1 MALNKRTKKARIR
14 FSTQII
20 KRLGEELNPSV
31 DQSILEL
38 VKNSYDA
45 DALNCTV
52 VLDNITEI
60 GGSIKIT
67 DDGKGMSDT
76 EIINGWLVLGEST
89 KSITKKTG
97 LGRIPA
103 GSKGLGRLAALRMG
117 HVAILKS
124 TPKMR
129 SPSTYDLNINW
140 DKFDQAKLVDDVI
153 LNVEGKSKIQS
164 TPFGTTIEI
173 KELKHKIG
181 IREVKKIARGLILL
195 ADPFDDDPNAFK
207 PVLKTKEFQEMEEL
221 VSKRYFDEAEYHLVA
236 KVDAKGQGE
245 ATVQDYRGNILYK
258 TNHKQLAEKRKGD
271 KYDCPPVSF
280 DIWAFILN
288 ATTFQTRATSVSE
301 IQEWLAEVG
310 GVHLYEN
317 GLRVNPYGNPGND
330 WLDMNLART
339 RSPEERPST
348 NTSIGIVRVRDS
360 KGLLSQKT
368 DRSGFIE
375 NDVFHEIRA
384 FCQDALDWMAKRR
397 LESAEVKRRAERQK
411 TASQSEN
418 IKVVV
423 ADAIK
428 KLPSAKRKSFELAF
442 AKYDKA
448 RNEEVKSLKNEV
460 QLYRTLSTAGITT
473 ATFSHESNGNPIKVI
488 TQAISAIDRRI
499 KKRFENHYSQFEEP
513 INSIT
518 KSVDALKVLAG
529 ATLKLLAHEKRRTGR
544 VEVNIVIKNIV
555 KTFKPFLEGRDIEIT
570 TDLANANPYLRATE
584 ASVESIITNL
594 LNNSIN
600 ALENINVQRKIL
612 IKSIIQE
619 NILSVSVADNGPGI
633 VGIALKNIWL
643 PGYTTNPNGTGLG
656 LTIVRDAT
664 FDL

>member
-1 MALNKRTKKARIR
+1 
-14 FSTQII
+14 
-20 KRLGEELNPSV
+20 
-31 DQSILEL
+31 
-38 VKNSYDA
+38 
-45 DALNCTV
+45 
-52 VLDNITEI
+52 
-60 GGSIKIT
+60 
-67 DDGKGMSDT
+67 
-76 EIINGWLVLGEST
+76 
-89 KSITKKTG
+89 
-97 LGRIPA
+97 
-103 GSKGLGRLAALRMG
+103 
-117 HVAILKS
+117 
-124 TPKMR
+124 
-129 SPSTYDLNINW
+129 
-140 DKFDQAKLVDDVI
+140 
-153 LNVEGKSKIQS
+153 
-164 TPFGTTIEI
+164 
-173 KELKHKIG
+173 
-181 IREVKKIARGLILL
+181 
-195 ADPFDDDPNAFK
+195 
-207 PVLKTKEFQEMEEL
+207 
-221 VSKRYFDEAEYHLVA
+221 
-236 KVDAKGQGE
+236 
-245 ATVQDYRGNILYK
+245 
-258 TNHKQLAEKRKGD
+258 
-271 KYDCPPVSF
+271 
-280 DIWAFILN
+280 
-288 ATTFQTRATSVSE
+288 
-301 IQEWLAEVG
+301 
-310 GVHLYEN
+310 
-317 GLRVNPYGNPGND
+317 
-330 WLDMNLART
+330 
-339 RSPEERPST
+339 
-348 NTSIGIVRVRDS
+348 
-360 KGLLSQKT
+360 
-368 DRSGFIE
+368 
-375 NDVFHEIRA
+375 
-384 FCQDALDWMAKRR
+384 MAKRR

-544 VEVNIVIKNIV
+544 AEVNIVIKNIV

-664 FDL
+664 FDLGGKVRAIPRGTLGGAEIIVELPIIGI

>member
-1 MALNKRTKKARIR
+1 M
-14 FSTQII
+14 
-20 KRLGEELNPSV
+20 
-31 DQSILEL
+31 
-38 VKNSYDA
+38 
-45 DALNCTV
+45 
-52 VLDNITEI
+52 
-60 GGSIKIT
+60 
-67 DDGKGMSDT
+67 
-76 EIINGWLVLGEST
+76 
-89 KSITKKTG
+89 
-97 LGRIPA
+97 
-103 GSKGLGRLAALRMG
+103 
-117 HVAILKS
+117 
-124 TPKMR
+124 
-129 SPSTYDLNINW
+129 
-140 DKFDQAKLVDDVI
+140 
-153 LNVEGKSKIQS
+153 
-164 TPFGTTIEI
+164 
-173 KELKHKIG
+173 
-181 IREVKKIARGLILL
+181 
-195 ADPFDDDPNAFK
+195 
-207 PVLKTKEFQEMEEL
+207 
-221 VSKRYFDEAEYHLVA
+221 
-236 KVDAKGQGE
+236 
-245 ATVQDYRGNILYK
+245 
-258 TNHKQLAEKRKGD
+258 
-271 KYDCPPVSF
+271 
-280 DIWAFILN
+280 
-288 ATTFQTRATSVSE
+288 
-301 IQEWLAEVG
+301 
-310 GVHLYEN
+310 HLYEN

-544 VEVNIVIKNIV
+544 VEVNIVIKNI
-555 KTFKPFLEGRDIEIT
+555 F
-570 TDLANANPYLRATE
+570 
-584 ASVESIITNL
+584 
-594 LNNSIN
+594 
-600 ALENINVQRKIL
+600 
-612 IKSIIQE
+612 
-619 NILSVSVADNGPGI
+619 
-633 VGIALKNIWL
+633 
-643 PGYTTNPNGTGLG
+643 
-656 LTIVRDAT
+656 
-664 FDL
+664 